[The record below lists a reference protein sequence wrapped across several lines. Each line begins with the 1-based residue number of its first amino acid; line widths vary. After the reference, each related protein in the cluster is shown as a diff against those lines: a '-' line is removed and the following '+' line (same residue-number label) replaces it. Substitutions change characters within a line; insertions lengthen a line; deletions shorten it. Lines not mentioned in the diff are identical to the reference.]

1 VQRRFSTR
9 LPWDTPANP
18 FTQLREQAAALH
30 ISPIN
35 LIDLNPLSQLPLVHT
50 PDLLRSFSSA
60 RALTYTPTPQG
71 DLGMRQTIAAYY
83 EQRGYHVRP
92 RDIVL
97 CSSSSEGYQ
106 WLFQLLAN
114 PGETVLFPEPGY
126 PLLSI
131 LANLAGVR
139 STSYPIRRL
148 HRYQIFVQEIAGA
161 LTDDTRAVVAV
172 SPNSPT
178 GNFFRETDCER
189 LVELLTVR
197 QIPLISDEVA
207 NDYVLE
213 DPYPAEGRRIFS
225 IADGLDSPF
234 QDAPFLRFILSG
246 CSKVLGLP
254 QIKLGWIVVL
264 GPEPLRTEA
273 QNRLELIADMF
284 LSVSAPTQHGTPP
297 LFSMRSELF
306 GRMFSRIQESYRML
320 RHWAEHAPVTLA
332 SVEGGFTAVL
342 RLPNI
347 MDEDEWLKEL
357 LLKEELIVHPG
368 YFYDLADGPN
378 IVLSLLTNQTSL
390 QEGLAR
396 LGARLDMLCPHT
408 P

>member
-1 VQRRFSTR
+1 
-9 LPWDTPANP
+9 
-18 FTQLREQAAALH
+18 
-30 ISPIN
+30 
-35 LIDLNPLSQLPLVHT
+35 
-50 PDLLRSFSSA
+50 
-60 RALTYTPTPQG
+60 
-71 DLGMRQTIAAYY
+71 M
-83 EQRGYHVRP
+83 
-92 RDIVL
+92 
-97 CSSSSEGYQ
+97 
-106 WLFQLLAN
+106 
-114 PGETVLFPEPGY
+114 
-126 PLLSI
+126 
-131 LANLAGVR
+131 
-139 STSYPIRRL
+139 
-148 HRYQIFVQEIAGA
+148 
-161 LTDDTRAVVAV
+161 
-172 SPNSPT
+172 
-178 GNFFRETDCER
+178 
-189 LVELLTVR
+189 
-197 QIPLISDEVA
+197 
-207 NDYVLE
+207 
-213 DPYPAEGRRIFS
+213 
-225 IADGLDSPF
+225 
-234 QDAPFLRFILSG
+234 
-246 CSKVLGLP
+246 P